1 MIGHVYGHWVTNS
14 YDEVKTFRI
23 SAAFWADQSLLL
35 KFKSK
40 GGLIQGI
47 SHTFDANLYTQ
58 NGLRQT
64 HALASII
71 CQPSSPDDDKMKRE
85 DIPRLKKQQLS
96 KIQLSDMEIKTFA
109 GEKKP
114 KMPASLAKFGV
125 LPHKVLCY
133 WIAVQKWANEEDF
146 LFLKYCVIVSSTQE
160 FSGYNTRTTRETGQ
174 SLKAKSKVYYCPLIN
189 KTLNNVNS
197 NVQFGEDFKGCWS
210 VILNVNMWPAVVPS
224 DAGCNLGKSTAMGW
238 ICSMNWWY
246 ALDYGFRWECGQID
260 GK

>member
-1 MIGHVYGHWVTNS
+1 M
-14 YDEVKTFRI
+14 KTFRI

-35 KFKSK
+35 KLKSK

-47 SHTFDANLYTQ
+47 SHNFDANLYTQ

-133 WIAVQKWANEEDF
+133 
-146 LFLKYCVIVSSTQE
+146 
-160 FSGYNTRTTRETGQ
+160 
-174 SLKAKSKVYYCPLIN
+174 
-189 KTLNNVNS
+189 
-197 NVQFGEDFKGCWS
+197 
-210 VILNVNMWPAVVPS
+210 
-224 DAGCNLGKSTAMGW
+224 
-238 ICSMNWWY
+238 
-246 ALDYGFRWECGQID
+246 
-260 GK
+260 

>member
-47 SHTFDANLYTQ
+47 SHNFDANLYTQ

-85 DIPRLKKQQLS
+85 DIPRLQKQQLS
-96 KIQLSDMEIKTFA
+96 KVQLSDMEIKTFA

-125 LPHKVLCY
+125 SPHKVLCY
-133 WIAVQKWANEEDF
+133 WIAIQKWANEEDF
-146 LFLKYCVIVSSTQE
+146 LFLKYRVIVSSTQE

-174 SLKAKSKVYYCPLIN
+174 SLKAKWNVYYRPLIN
-189 KTLNNVNS
+189 KTPVDPSTMLTLFRMGGIGGGAKRGRQKGPPTSFSHVTSRNVG
-197 NVQFGEDFKGCWS
+197 FGPENFLTLVLTLLS
-210 VILNVNMWPAVVPS
+210 L
-224 DAGCNLGKSTAMGW
+224 
-238 ICSMNWWY
+238 
-246 ALDYGFRWECGQID
+246 
-260 GK
+260 